1 MLVWGRVYVTI
12 FNDVTH
18 RFFLVVQFHHPLAG
32 HCSGCGAANCLR
44 YFRWCWWKENLG
56 KTNLRKKWKPFLVGG
71 WATHLKNMSQNG
83 NLPQI
88 GVKIKNIWNHHLVLE
103 TIFDYSFQ
111 VSTIGFLPRK
121 KNVNRFGFLVVL
133 SFNILACQNDL
144 WEGKKNTPSPTIN
157 TWK

>member
-71 WATHLKNMSQNG
+71 WANPFEKYESKWESSTNRGEDKKYLSC
-83 NLPQI
+83 
-88 GVKIKNIWNHHLVLE
+88 HHLVLE

-111 VSTIGFLPRK
+111 VSTVGFLPRK

-144 WEGKKNTPSPTIN
+144 
-157 TWK
+157 